1 MERVLSQSRYG
12 WRGLHGGYRERL
24 DCAWILSPALFFARD
39 LFLSFILFKVSLG
52 LKNNFK
58 NFKLNIFIMLFI
70 YLYVNI
76 INMLLW
82 VL

>member
-1 MERVLSQSRYG
+1 MIGRSVSLLCVFQHPHAY
-12 WRGLHGGYRERL
+12 
-24 DCAWILSPALFFARD
+24 AWILSPASFFARD
-39 LFLSFILFKVSLG
+39 LFLSFILFKISLD

-58 NFKLNIFIMLFI
+58 NFKLSIFIMLFI

-76 INMLLW
+76 INMLLQ